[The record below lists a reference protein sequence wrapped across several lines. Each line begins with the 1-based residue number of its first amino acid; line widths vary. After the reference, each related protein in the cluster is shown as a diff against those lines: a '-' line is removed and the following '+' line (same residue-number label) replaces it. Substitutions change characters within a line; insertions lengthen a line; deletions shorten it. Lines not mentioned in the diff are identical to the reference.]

1 MKSQYCLT
9 VFYFYW
15 GYFDFWY
22 DEQEIEGG
30 RRQSKRLQVTHILT
44 TSACFIR
51 TVPDGMQA
59 TDRIPS
65 KSEESYDEQI

>member
-1 MKSQYCLT
+1 MR
-9 VFYFYW
+9 V
-15 GYFDFWY
+15 G
-22 DEQEIEGG
+22 EGKVNDY
-30 RRQSKRLQVTHILT
+30 RWTTHIALT

>member
-1 MKSQYCLT
+1 MT
-9 VFYFYW
+9 N
-15 GYFDFWY
+15 
-22 DEQEIEGG
+22 
-30 RRQSKRLQVTHILT
+30 KRLRAGEDNVNDYSWTTHILT